1 MVLKAITS
9 STSSSSPAGQF
20 NVTTYGAKGDGMTLT
35 DLSIT
40 NGLAVV
46 TSATYQFTTADEG
59 KMFAFTGVGTAGVV
73 LPAHIVSTVGGAA
86 TLSQTAH
93 ATKTGN
99 GVGTFGTDDS
109 AAIQAAITAASV
121 TPLVAGGVVQLNA
134 GIYVVAS
141 SLQLFTRVSFQ
152 GISIAVSILK
162 WISEASM
169 DNPVLDATIGAAA
182 ATPFTDCHYRDFTID
197 CIAAFVTA
205 YTTSSKG
212 LSAPYQ
218 LRGSCDR
225 LYIHDTPATGLAVD
239 YALQNSVTGCIIVNA
254 GRLNNGTTN
263 AGGNGIGNATGGGA
277 TNENWYTAGNF
288 IFNAKRFGIFWE
300 TQSGSV
306 NPGSTART
314 IGNYIELGTASSS
327 FGIGDCGLR
336 NSIVANNTVVGNATG
351 ADGIVCRTG
360 TVAGSSPGGQGI
372 FIGNTIIA
380 CTNGIT
386 ISYGTTPS
394 SEICKYII
402 ANNRIQTS
410 VAAGIAIVSN
420 AAAALDTLL
429 IEGNNVSLSGTAGL
443 SMTGAGGFKDVSIKN
458 NQFQNNALTTATAS
472 LKAGISITSPI
483 TRLRM
488 VGNDCFDNQ
497 GSQTQAYGLI
507 VDTVAVTGALIQSND
522 FSNNLTGSISLTN
535 GGTIAGTLLNNLG
548 YNSVGRVTAQT
559 AAAASIATITVPAS
573 DSSYRVSA
581 NVLVT
586 ASTTHSFTITCA
598 YTDEGNTART
608 LTFPVSQLAG
618 TIITAITNVTGAGP
632 YEGVPLHIRCKAGT
646 TITIATTGTFTSV
659 TYNAEAY
666 IEQLMT

>member
-1 MVLKAITS
+1 MAIS
-9 STSSSSPAGQF
+9 GGAGISLGSSSSSSSQAGVF

-46 TSATYQFTTADEG
+46 TSASYQFQQSDVG

-73 LPAHIVSTVGGAA
+73 LPAHIVSVAAGAA
-86 TLSQTAH
+86 TLSAVAH

-109 AAIQAAITAASV
+109 AAIQSAFTAASV

-134 GIYVVAS
+134 GIYIVAS
-141 SLQLFTRVSFQ
+141 SIQMFTRVSLQ

-169 DNPVLDATIGAAA
+169 DNPVLDGTIGAAA

-218 LRGSCDR
+218 LRGSCNR

-239 YALQNSVTGCIIVNA
+239 YAIENSVTGCMIVNA

-263 AGGNGIGNATGGGA
+263 AGGNGIGNATGGGS

-288 IFNAKRFGIFWE
+288 ILNAKRYGIFWE

-314 IGNYIELGTASSS
+314 IGNYIELGTVANS

-336 NSIVANNTVVGNATG
+336 NSIVVGNTVVGNATSG
-351 ADGIVCRTG
+351 DGIVCRTG

-372 FIGNTIIA
+372 FSNNTIIA
-380 CTNGIT
+380 CNNGIT

-394 SEICKYII
+394 SEINKYIV

-410 VAAGIAIVSN
+410 VAAGISIVSN
-420 AAAALDTLL
+420 ASAVFDTIL

-458 NQFQNNALTTATAS
+458 NQFQNNALTTVTAS

-497 GSQTQAYGLI
+497 GVQTQAFGLI
-507 VDTVAVTGALIQSND
+507 VDTVAVTGANIQAND
-522 FSNNLTGSISLTN
+522 FSNNLTGTISMTS
-535 GGTIAGTLLNNLG
+535 GGTIAGQLINNKG
-548 YNSVGRVTAQT
+548 YNPVGTT
-559 AAAASIATITVPAS
+559 SPAAGASPWTFTNGTSPATLYLS
-573 DSSYRVSA
+573 
-581 NVLVT
+581 
-586 ASTTHSFTITCA
+586 
-598 YTDEGNTART
+598 
-608 LTFPVSQLAG
+608 G
-618 TIITAITNVTGAGP
+618 TI
-632 YEGVPLHIRCKAGT
+632 
-646 TITIATTGTFTSV
+646 TSV
-659 TYNAEAY
+659 TKNGTAIPGLVALGSVACAPNDTVVVTYPGAAPTVVLDTN
-666 IEQLMT
+666 